1 MLATGTDENSEII
14 DSLYRKLGVVSDHV
28 HGAYAGDAGFVLG
41 DGSVTLV
48 LESADSVKARG
59 AEPYAKVLGYGMANA
74 AVKFG
79 TVSGSEDAVARAI
92 RLACE
97 DAGITPADVD
107 AVVGFSNGQTA
118 FDRVETDAL
127 RLAFG
132 AEKLA
137 ALPVMS
143 VKDTVGECRAASAAL
158 SAAEA
163 ALLLAG
169 KRGAEVRGYLLGGD
183 AVKTTAVGTAGLRY
197 VLATSL
203 AAGGAVTAVLLGRA

>member
-1 MLATGTDENSEII
+1 
-14 DSLYRKLGVVSDHV
+14 
-28 HGAYAGDAGFVLG
+28 
-41 DGSVTLV
+41 
-48 LESADSVKARG
+48 
-59 AEPYAKVLGYGMANA
+59 
-74 AVKFG
+74 
-79 TVSGSEDAVARAI
+79 
-92 RLACE
+92 
-97 DAGITPADVD
+97 
-107 AVVGFSNGQTA
+107 
-118 FDRVETDAL
+118 
-127 RLAFG
+127 
-132 AEKLA
+132 
-137 ALPVMS
+137 MS

>member
-14 DSLYRKLGVVSDHV
+14 DSLYRKLGVVSEHV
-28 HGAYAGDAGFVLG
+28 HGAYANDAGFVLG

-59 AEPYAKVLGYGMANA
+59 AVPYAKVLGYGMANA
-74 AVKFG
+74 GVKFG

-92 RLACE
+92 RIAC
-97 DAGITPADVD
+97 DAAGIAPADVD
-107 AVVGFSNGQTA
+107 VVIGFSNGQTA
-118 FDRVETDAL
+118 FDRTELRAL

-143 VKDTVGECRAASAAL
+143 VKDTVGECRAAAAAL
-158 SAAEA
+158 SAGEA

-169 KRGAEVRGYLLGGD
+169 KRGEEAKAYLVGD
-183 AVKTTAVGTAGLRY
+183 ETVQTTTVKTGALRH
-197 VLATSL
+197 VLVTSL
-203 AAGGAVTAVLLGRA
+203 AAGGAVTAVLIGRA